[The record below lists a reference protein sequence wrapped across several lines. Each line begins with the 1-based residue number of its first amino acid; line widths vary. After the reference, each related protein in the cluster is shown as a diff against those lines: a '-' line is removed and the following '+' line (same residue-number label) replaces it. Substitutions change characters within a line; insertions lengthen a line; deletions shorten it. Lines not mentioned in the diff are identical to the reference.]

1 MMDTEGHRFIEM
13 NYLGKFLGR
22 ILGGVITICLLGVAI
37 SLAIS
42 NPDEMIIK
50 LWPLNHQLTLPVWLV
65 VLASFAMGLIIGGL
79 AMLGSVFAL
88 KMNQFNLK
96 RNLKALEKEKL
107 ELSNKVSEHS
117 KNSSQQSLLGAREPA
132 SNKSGR

>member
-1 MMDTEGHRFIEM
+1 M
-13 NYLGKFLGR
+13 NYLGRFLGR
-22 ILGGVITICLLGVAI
+22 ILGGVITISLLGVAI

-42 NPDEMIIK
+42 NPNEMAIR
-50 LWPLNHQLTLPVWLV
+50 LWPLNHQLTLPIWLI

-88 KMNQFNLK
+88 KMNQYNLK
-96 RNLKALEKEKL
+96 RSVKTLEKEKL
-107 ELSNKVSEHS
+107 KLSNKLSEYS
-117 KNSSQQSLLGAREPA
+117 KNSSQQSLLEARNPA

>member
-1 MMDTEGHRFIEM
+1 M
-13 NYLGKFLGR
+13 NYLGRFLGR

-42 NPDEMIIK
+42 NPNEMAIR

-79 AMLGSVFAL
+79 AMLGSVFGL

-96 RNLKALEKEKL
+96 RRLKGLEKEKL
-107 ELSNKVSEHS
+107 ELSNKISEQS
-117 KNSSQQSLLGAREPA
+117 KTASQQSLLEARDTA
-132 SNKSGR
+132 SNKSSR